1 MGVVLLELE
10 LKLVYD
16 WHLRVLINFILN
28 NQGEQDA

>member
-10 LKLVYD
+10 LVYE
-16 WHLRVLINFILN
+16 WHLQVLINFILN

>member
-10 LKLVYD
+10 LVYE